1 MRIFALSA
9 ALLLLAACAPSGGG
23 PGSPADEQALRQTNA
38 RYDRAIVAGDRA
50 ALEDIL
56 AADYVY
62 VTAEGEVR
70 DRTATIAHLTS
81 GRVRIASQGSEEVT
95 LRWLGDHALLVG
107 RFRARVTI
115 GGREVPLDERYSSIW
130 AREGERWRLRHEHAS
145 AAPQRP
151 E

>member
-1 MRIFALSA
+1 MRGIAIAA
-9 ALLLLAACAPSGGG
+9 ALLLAGCGPEGGATG
-23 PGSPADEQALRQTNA
+23 TPADEQALREANA

-50 ALEDIL
+50 ALEEIL

-70 DRTATIAHLTS
+70 DRAATIAQLTS
-81 GRVRIASQGSEEVT
+81 GRVRIASQGSEEVS

-115 GGREVPLDERYSSIW
+115 GGAEVPLDERYSSIW
-130 AREGERWRLRHEHAS
+130 GREGTRWRLRHEHAS
-145 AAPQRP
+145 AAPQP
-151 E
+151 PG